1 MRRIAR
7 AGGARSR
14 SSRHRRRRSPTKP
27 SGRSCD
33 PGASSFSSATALT
46 DPGVGDPP
54 GFKLGDCKTERNL
67 NAAGRAEAKRVGEAF
82 RREKIPVAQVLSSEW
97 CRCRD
102 TAQIAFGTYEVWP
115 ALNNLFG
122 RPENVDAQRRA
133 MLERAGRFRGPGNLV
148 LVTHGSTVVPVAG
161 VSPATAEMV
170 VMKPAGRGQAGADRP
185 DPGRAGL
192 ISRPGTR
199 RPARGSR
206 PALPRE

>member
-7 AGGARSR
+7 AAALLALAVTAPAFADETLWSQLRSGGFVVFI
-14 SSRHRRRRSPTKP
+14 RH
-27 SGRSCD
+27 G
-33 PGASSFSSATALT
+33 LT

-102 TAQIAFGTYEVWP
+102 TAQIAFGSYEVWP

-122 RPENVDAQRRA
+122 RPENVDVQRRA

-170 VMKPAGRGQAGADRP
+170 VMRPTGTGKLDLIGRIPVA
-185 DPGRAGL
+185 PG
-192 ISRPGTR
+192 
-199 RPARGSR
+199 
-206 PALPRE
+206 